1 MGKKRNVALLVA
13 NLSDDPIRSDSHI
26 INSLAIWARMSPD
39 APIRN
44 LFPYLAGRDPF
55 VISVIPFHQ
64 IRSEFDA
71 IPQSRQASCLQSPL

>member
-1 MGKKRNVALLVA
+1 MGEKRNVAFLIA
-13 NLSDDPIRSDSHI
+13 NLRDDSIRSDSHVI
-26 INSLAIWARMSPD
+26 DGLAVWARMSPD

-64 IRSEFDA
+64 IRNEFDT
-71 IPQSRQASCLQSPL
+71 IP